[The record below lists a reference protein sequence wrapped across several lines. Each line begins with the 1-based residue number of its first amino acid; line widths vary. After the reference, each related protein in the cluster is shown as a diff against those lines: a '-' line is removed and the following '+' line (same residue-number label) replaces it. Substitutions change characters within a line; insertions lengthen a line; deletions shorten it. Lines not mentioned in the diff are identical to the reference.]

1 MTDILKQ
8 QDLPTGD
15 DDDNDCD
22 EQDFRTKLTNHV
34 LIPVSSVQTA
44 VILIGILT
52 IFVFCYK
59 REKPRF
65 VKFLWLLI
73 FIGMLINIS
82 LITVIV
88 FYNQETNA
96 ERLLKVINQLWIFK
110 NLVMQAENWT
120 FVTQYYEVVLRFQYQ
135 LEDIETIDEAY
146 EK

>member
-1 MTDILKQ
+1 MTDLLKQ

-88 FYNQETNA
+88 FYNKKMDA

-110 NLVMQAENWT
+110 NLVMQAQNWT
-120 FVTQYYEVVLRFQYQ
+120 FVTQYYEVVLRF
-135 LEDIETIDEAY
+135 
-146 EK
+146 

>member
-135 LEDIETIDEAY
+135 LEDIETVDEAY

>member
-8 QDLPTGD
+8 QDLPTDD

-135 LEDIETIDEAY
+135 LEDIETVDEAY